1 MTESY
6 IAYQSLVVS
15 RDALF
20 WTKIS
25 TIVSIVGVL
34 VTLLA
39 GVVAFLALGQWKQQ
53 YNEDKKIKLMDAIIE
68 YNNVL
73 ISIDKNLDNDE
84 RHVNRKLI
92 TKAFNELHSRCNIY
106 LSSNTDESLSKTMGA
121 LREHQMAFLA
131 GKVFKSELALFAGK
145 MLYVDLK

>member
-53 YNEDKKIKLMDAIIE
+53 YNEDKK
-68 YNNVL
+68 
-73 ISIDKNLDNDE
+73 
-84 RHVNRKLI
+84 
-92 TKAFNELHSRCNIY
+92 
-106 LSSNTDESLSKTMGA
+106 
-121 LREHQMAFLA
+121 
-131 GKVFKSELALFAGK
+131 
-145 MLYVDLK
+145 